1 MKFRVIQTTLR
12 KAKGPLLSEL
22 RNRMFHVTS
31 PAGFIGFCAEG
42 AILANTND
50 RFPTKWRNSYFKNQG
65 CLSVVDLVNNT
76 RPIVTKRKLFND
88 YAVFEMYQPVVV
100 FLVLS
105 TSVYPRVITWKKWE
119 KDKAFGQQV
128 VPWLESGVP
137 DGVSISEIEEAWFI
151 TLTDHFDSQDFYSE
165 GNQP

>member
-31 PAGFIGFCAEG
+31 PAGFVGICAEG
-42 AILANTND
+42 AILANTGD
-50 RFPTKWRNSYFKNQG
+50 RFATEWPNSYFKNQG

-76 RPIVTKRKLFND
+76 QPIVTKRKLFND
-88 YAVFEMYQPVVV
+88 YAVFEMHQPVAV
-100 FLVLS
+100 FLFFS
-105 TSVYPRVITWKKWE
+105 TSVYPRVITWKKWK

-128 VPWLESGVP
+128 VPRLESGVP
-137 DGVSISEIEEAWFI
+137 DRVSIFEIEEAWFI
-151 TLTDHFDSQDFYSE
+151 TLTDHFGTQDFYPE
-165 GNQP
+165 RNRP